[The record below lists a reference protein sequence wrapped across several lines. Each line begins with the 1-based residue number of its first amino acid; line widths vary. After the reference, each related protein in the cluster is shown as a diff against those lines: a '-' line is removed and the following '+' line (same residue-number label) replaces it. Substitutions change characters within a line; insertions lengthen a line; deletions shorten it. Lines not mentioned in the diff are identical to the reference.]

1 MVDEDGELLQ
11 AWRNGD
17 ATAGRALVD
26 RHFGAVYRFFA
37 NKVTSEIDDLVQQ
50 TFLACV
56 EGRDRIR
63 GDVRSYLFGVARN
76 LLYRRFR
83 ERERDLAEATASDL
97 AADGPTP
104 AEAVA
109 ERQEQRLLLRAL
121 RRIPIDLQILLE
133 LRYWEALTDRELAE
147 AFDLPMGTIKSR
159 LRKGRA
165 LVETVM
171 AEIEQDQLLLTSTV
185 DGFDDWIV
193 LLRQRVGADARERS
207 DALAG

>member
-1 MVDEDGELLQ
+1 MIEDADLLQ
-11 AWRNGD
+11 AWRDGD
-17 ATAGRALVD
+17 ATAGRTLVD
-26 RHFGAVYRFFA
+26 RHFGAVYRFFS
-37 NKVTSEIDDLVQQ
+37 NKVTTEIDDLVQQ

-83 ERERDLAEATASDL
+83 DRERDLAEATASDL
-97 AADGPTP
+97 ASDGPTP

-121 RRIPIDLQILLE
+121 RKIPIDLQILLE
-133 LRYWEALTDRELAE
+133 LRYWEALTDRELAA
-147 AFDLPMGTIKSR
+147 AFDVPMGTIKSR

-165 LVETVM
+165 LVEAVM
-171 AEIEQDQLLLTSTV
+171 AEIERDQALLTSTV
-185 DGFDDWIV
+185 DGFDNWV
-193 LLRQRVGADARERS
+193 ALLRERVDADARERS
-207 DALAG
+207 NALAG